1 MWADRDRVERRLHA
15 LIADFLDERAEA
27 ADELD
32 LGVFAIVAELRV
44 RHTSG
49 VAEVLRDRR
58 RPEAEYTPEAEW
70 VEAIAFSSSDGRP
83 WISSGLFR
91 SAMRLAD
98 GDNPVYDDESEE
110 PD

>member
-15 LIADFLDERAEA
+15 LIADFLDERAEDA
-27 ADELD
+27 SELD
-32 LGVFAIVAELRV
+32 LGVVAIVAELRV

-49 VAEVLRDRR
+49 VAKVLGDRR

-70 VEAIAFSSSDGRP
+70 IEAISFSSSDGRP
-83 WISSGLFR
+83 WINSGLFR

-98 GDNPVYDDESEE
+98 GDDPAYDDESEE

>member
-1 MWADRDRVERRLHA
+1 MERRLQA
-15 LIADFLDERAEA
+15 VIADFLDERAEDT
-27 ADELD
+27 DELD
-32 LGVFAIVAELRV
+32 LGVVAIVAELRV

-49 VAEVLRDRR
+49 VAEVLGDRR

-70 VEAIAFSSSDGRP
+70 VQAIAFSSSDGRP
-83 WISSGLFR
+83 WINSGLFR

-98 GDNPVYDDESEE
+98 GDDVFDDDESEK

>member
-1 MWADRDRVERRLHA
+1 VWADRDRVERRLHA

-49 VAEVLRDRR
+49 VAEVLRGRR

>member
-1 MWADRDRVERRLHA
+1 MWADRDRVERRLQA
-15 LIADFLDERAEA
+15 LIADFLDERAEDA
-27 ADELD
+27 SELD

-44 RHTSG
+44 RHARG
-49 VAEVLRDRR
+49 VAEALDDKR

-83 WISSGLFR
+83 WINSGLFR

-98 GDNPVYDDESEE
+98 GDNPVYDESEE

>member
-1 MWADRDRVERRLHA
+1 
-15 LIADFLDERAEA
+15 
-27 ADELD
+27 
-32 LGVFAIVAELRV
+32 VFAIVAELRV

-49 VAEVLRDRR
+49 LADALADRR
-58 RPEAEYTPEAEW
+58 RPEAGYTPEAEW

-83 WISSGLFR
+83 WVQAGLFR

-98 GDNPVYDDESEE
+98 GHDVFADEDSEE

>member
-1 MWADRDRVERRLHA
+1 MWADRDRVERRLRA
-15 LIADFLDERAEA
+15 LIADFLEVRAEEA
-27 ADELD
+27 GELD

-49 VAEVLRDRR
+49 VAEVFGDRHR
-58 RPEAEYTPEAEW
+58 SEVEYTPEAEW
-70 VEAIAFSSSDGRP
+70 VESIAFSSSDGRP
-83 WISSGLFR
+83 WINSGLFR

-98 GDNPVYDDESEE
+98 GASAVADDESEE

>member
-1 MWADRDRVERRLHA
+1 VEQRLHA
-15 LIADFLDERAEA
+15 LIADFLDVRCEE
-27 ADELD
+27 ADEYD
-32 LGVFAIVAELRV
+32 LGVIAIVTELRA

-49 VAEVLRDRR
+49 IAKVLGQRR

-70 VEAIAFSSSDGRP
+70 VESIAFSSSDGRP
-83 WISSGLFR
+83 WINAGLFR

-98 GDNPVYDDESEE
+98 GDDAAYNDASEK

>member
-1 MWADRDRVERRLHA
+1 M
-15 LIADFLDERAEA
+15 IADFLDERAEDA
-27 ADELD
+27 NELD

-49 VAEVLRDRR
+49 VTEVLGDRR

-83 WISSGLFR
+83 WINSGPGYFRVAPSVAPSSILQ
-91 SAMRLAD
+91 SLAMR
-98 GDNPVYDDESEE
+98 N
-110 PD
+110 

>member
-1 MWADRDRVERRLHA
+1 MWADRDRSERRLHA
-15 LIADFLDERAEA
+15 LIADFLDDRAGD
-27 ADELD
+27 ADEVD
-32 LGVFAIVAELRV
+32 LGVCAIVAELRV

-49 VAEVLRDRR
+49 VAMFLRDRR

-70 VEAIAFSSSDGRP
+70 VETIAFSSSDGRP
-83 WISSGLFR
+83 WINSGLFR

-98 GDNPVYDDESEE
+98 GDNPFRDDESEE